1 MQIDVTQIIIA
12 GVGVLFT
19 AVIVPLV
26 RAAFGWLKGKT
37 HNEALRAALDEAKA
51 VADNVVASLQAS
63 KVDGLKAKSTD
74 GKLTAEDAMAVAAM
88 AVEMFMSDISERSLA
103 LLENNADDI
112 TAYVG
117 NLIESRLFQ
126 LKQNSPIV
134 IHAVD
139 AKIESN
145 E

>member
-37 HNEALRAALDEAKA
+37 HNEALRAALDEAKT

-63 KVDGLKAKSTD
+63 VVDGIKRRSAD
-74 GKLTAEDAMAVAAM
+74 GKLSAEEAMEVADM
-88 AVEMFMSDISERSLA
+88 AVEMFLSDISERSLA
-103 LLENNADDI
+103 LLENNADDV
-112 TAYVG
+112 TAFIG
-117 NLIESRLFQ
+117 NLIESRLAQ
-126 LKQNSPIV
+126 LKKQG
-134 IHAVD
+134 
-139 AKIESN
+139 
-145 E
+145 